1 MCVKYA
7 MWMLVHVVLEI
18 NDIIMK
24 IDIMELKKALIKN
37 GDEKL
42 DVSEWDSWSE
52 ENYNDFWRKE
62 GWMERG
68 NVG

>member
-1 MCVKYA
+1 
-7 MWMLVHVVLEI
+7 MLVHVVLEI

-42 DVSEWDSWSE
+42 DVSEWDS
-52 ENYNDFWRKE
+52 
-62 GWMERG
+62 
-68 NVG
+68 